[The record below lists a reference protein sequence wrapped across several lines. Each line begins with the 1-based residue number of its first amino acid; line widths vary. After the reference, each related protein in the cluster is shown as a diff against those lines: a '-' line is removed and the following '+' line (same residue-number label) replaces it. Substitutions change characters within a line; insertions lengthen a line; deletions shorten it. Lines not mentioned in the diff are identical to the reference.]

1 MSSAPATPGT
11 PSTRASAE
19 SPLAPADARGAG
31 LVVVQVGLGIGVAG
45 VVFGGASLARDGGL
59 PSVALAALIALGG
72 LLLSLA
78 GTVGVRRA
86 PPTLVRAQE
95 PLGRRRA
102 RFAAALLGIGC
113 GWALTALAL
122 HATNLS
128 LGWAPR
134 LLLFAL
140 GTVAPAWAARAWLVR
155 SNGNADLP
163 VV

>member
-1 MSSAPATPGT
+1 M
-11 PSTRASAE
+11 
-19 SPLAPADARGAG
+19 
-31 LVVVQVGLGIGVAG
+31 
-45 VVFGGASLARDGGL
+45 

-72 LLLSLA
+72 LSLSLA

-86 PPTLVRAQE
+86 PTTRVKAQE

-113 GWALTALAL
+113 GWALTALVLGAPTL
-122 HATNLS
+122 D

-134 LLLFAL
+134 LLVFAL
-140 GTVAPAWAARAWLVR
+140 GTVVPAWAARAWLLR